1 MPRARCIQCDYP
13 KKVCVCAA
21 VKPVNIEMNIDIL
34 QHPTEVHV
42 AKNTGRL
49 VKLCISHTTIH
60 VGEVVSDFSALRAT
74 LNTLSPAQVAL
85 VYPLQKNTPA
95 PSNIDLAQVK
105 YLLFIDATWRKAH
118 KMMQLNP
125 WLAQYPRL
133 GLKTNSLRFKPNYEI
148 RFTKKTDA
156 LSTLEAVA
164 AALITV
170 DPNCD
175 VTPLFD
181 VFDKMKQPYLA
192 AIKDKTA

>member
-21 VKPVNIEMNIDIL
+21 VKPINIEMNIDIL
-34 QHPTEVHV
+34 QHPTEVNV

-60 VGEVVSDFSALRAT
+60 VGETINDFSALRTT

-95 PSNIDLAQVK
+95 QSNIDLAQVK
-105 YLLFIDATWRKAH
+105 HLLFIDATWRKAH
-118 KMMQLNP
+118 KIMQLNP
-125 WLAQYPRL
+125 WLAQYLRL
-133 GLKTNSLRFKPNYEI
+133 SLEINSLRFKPNYEI
-148 RFTKKTDA
+148 RSTKKIDA
-156 LSTLEAVA
+156 FSTIEAVA
-164 AALITV
+164 AALTTV
-170 DPNCD
+170 EPSCD
-175 VTPLFD
+175 INPLFD

-192 AIKDKTA
+192 AIKDKMT